1 MSFTLANWQRL
12 WGELGAAQASGG
24 LMNQL
29 VAAWGERHRHYHTL
43 QHLRECLAHFEAASM
58 LARRP
63 AEVELAL
70 WFHDAVYDPQRDDNE
85 ERSAD
90 WARDSVR
97 AAGCDEQVAER
108 VHALVTATKS
118 HVVESDDPDTR
129 LLVDIDLAILGSA
142 PARFDEYEQQVR
154 REYAHVSDEEWR
166 VGRAKVLRSF
176 LARPRIYA
184 TDAYRDALEAR
195 ARENLARSIAALS
208 GTSPR

>member
-1 MSFTLANWQRL
+1 MSLTLANWQRL

-63 AEVELAL
+63 AEVELAI
-70 WFHDAVYDPQRDDNE
+70 WFHDAVYDPMRDDNE
-85 ERSAD
+85 ARSAD

-97 AAGCDEQVAER
+97 AAGCDEQVAQR
-108 VHALVTATKS
+108 VHALVMATRS
-118 HVVESDDPDTR
+118 HEVEGDDPDTR
-129 LLVDIDLAILGSA
+129 LLVDIDLGILGSA
-142 PARFDEYEQQVR
+142 PARFDEYEHQVR
-154 REYAHVSDEEWR
+154 REYGHVSDAAWR
-166 VGRAKVLRSF
+166 EGRAKVLRSF

-195 ARENLARSIAALS
+195 ARENLARSLAGLS
-208 GTSPR
+208 G